1 MLPSIKVPKINMG
14 MTGGIPSTSQSVI
27 TPTGALVAGVIKTVT
42 FTGGLVMHST
52 GYVLQVV
59 DPNSESGAVVGVDLL
74 RATPGS
80 ETTSFDIRTT
90 INIAAGLTV
99 IATGG

>member
-1 MLPSIKVPKINMG
+1 MA
-14 MTGGIPSTSQSVI
+14 GGIPSTSQSVS
-27 TPTGALVAGVIKTVT
+27 TPTGALTAGVIKTVP
-42 FTGGLVMHST
+42 FTGGLVMGSAN
-52 GYVLQVV
+52 YVLQVI
-59 DPNSESGAVVGVDLL
+59 DPNTESGAVVGVDLL

-90 INIAAGLTV
+90 IDVAAGLTV